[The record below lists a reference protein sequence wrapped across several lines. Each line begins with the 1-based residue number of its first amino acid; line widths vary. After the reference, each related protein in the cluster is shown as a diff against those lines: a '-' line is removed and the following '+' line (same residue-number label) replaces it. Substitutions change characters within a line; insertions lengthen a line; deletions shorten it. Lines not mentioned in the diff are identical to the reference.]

1 MKFPKKLK
9 NEGRRKHQ
17 MMTYS
22 QFTQYVELHIREY
35 VSEEMMVSSKTWQQK
50 NNGVP
55 IEGLVFK
62 DTGALVDMPV
72 MVYFKDL
79 YEKYCKGDAS
89 INSFLQETVSELS
102 NSVST
107 KFMDSFTDRIFF
119 RMVNAEK
126 NRNKLSSCPCR
137 QVGDFLIEYRL
148 IAFQNEFG
156 MGSVAIN
163 NEIANSIGLNEEQL
177 YQLSMKNT
185 EKVFPVSFQN
195 LTTLTE
201 GIQKNGQ
208 IPPGHEIRVDK
219 NDALPVYSLSNK
231 EGLNGASTILYP
243 QVQEDLKKEFPNGY
257 YVLPSSI
264 HEVLIVDQS
273 FVEEPLDLFALKE
286 AVLEVNYQVVEPS
299 EFLSNEVYE
308 VKGPDFQLEKA
319 TFLNHKKE
327 KNMER

>member
-1 MKFPKKLK
+1 
-9 NEGRRKHQ
+9 
-17 MMTYS
+17 
-22 QFTQYVELHIREY
+22 
-35 VSEEMMVSSKTWQQK
+35 
-50 NNGVP
+50 
-55 IEGLVFK
+55 
-62 DTGALVDMPV
+62 
-72 MVYFKDL
+72 
-79 YEKYCKGDAS
+79 
-89 INSFLQETVSELS
+89 
-102 NSVST
+102 
-107 KFMDSFTDRIFF
+107 MDSFTDRIFF

-208 IPPGHEIRVDK
+208 IPSGHEIRVDK

-286 AVLEVNYQVVEPS
+286 AVLEVNY
-299 EFLSNEVYE
+299 
-308 VKGPDFQLEKA
+308 
-319 TFLNHKKE
+319 
-327 KNMER
+327 

>member
-1 MKFPKKLK
+1 M
-9 NEGRRKHQ
+9 E
-17 MMTYS
+17 
-22 QFTQYVELHIREY
+22 
-35 VSEEMMVSSKTWQQK
+35 
-50 NNGVP
+50 
-55 IEGLVFK
+55 
-62 DTGALVDMPV
+62 
-72 MVYFKDL
+72 
-79 YEKYCKGDAS
+79 
-89 INSFLQETVSELS
+89 
-102 NSVST
+102 
-107 KFMDSFTDRIFF
+107 
-119 RMVNAEK
+119 
-126 NRNKLSSCPCR
+126 
-137 QVGDFLIEYRL
+137 
-148 IAFQNEFG
+148 
-156 MGSVAIN
+156 IN

-195 LTTLTE
+195 LTALTE
-201 GIQKNGQ
+201 GVQKNGQ

-319 TFLNHKKE
+319 RFLNHKKE
-327 KNMER
+327 KKMER

>member
-1 MKFPKKLK
+1 
-9 NEGRRKHQ
+9 

-35 VSEEMMVSSKTWQQK
+35 VSEEMVVSSKTWQQK

-219 NDALPVYSLSNK
+219 K
-231 EGLNGASTILYP
+231 MHC
-243 QVQEDLKKEFPNGY
+243 QC
-257 YVLPSSI
+257 I
-264 HEVLIVDQS
+264 H
-273 FVEEPLDLFALKE
+273 
-286 AVLEVNYQVVEPS
+286 
-299 EFLSNEVYE
+299 
-308 VKGPDFQLEKA
+308 
-319 TFLNHKKE
+319 
-327 KNMER
+327 